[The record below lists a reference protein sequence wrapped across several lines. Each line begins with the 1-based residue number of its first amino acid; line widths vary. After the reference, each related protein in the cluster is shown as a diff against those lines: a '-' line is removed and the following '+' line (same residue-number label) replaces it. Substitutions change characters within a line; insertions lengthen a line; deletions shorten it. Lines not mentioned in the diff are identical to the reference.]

1 MKVAV
6 IDSGIRAIPET
17 GPLAGG
23 ISFVDENW
31 NDLLGHGTWV
41 AATIRHYAPQ
51 AELYAVKV
59 FSRELRTQAETLAR
73 AIRWAARSGMDLA
86 CLALGTSNPAHREL
100 LEVAVKDAGG
110 MIIVA
115 PFDYLPGSIPPVIGV
130 REGEESGDGILRAP
144 GTAIPLAGLPSQP
157 SGVSFATARIAGRI
171 AAGLLTLPERRASAG
186 TSSSDTSL

>member
-6 IDSGIRAIPET
+6 IDSGIRPIPET
-17 GPLAGG
+17 GPIAGG

-59 FSRELRTQAETLAR
+59 FSRELRTTAETLAR
-73 AIRWAARSGMDLA
+73 AIGWAARGGMHLA
-86 CLALGTSNPAHREL
+86 CLALGTSNPAHREVL
-100 LEVAVKDAGG
+100 QAAVKDAGG
-110 MIIVA
+110 MLIVA

-130 REGEESGDGILRAP
+130 REGEERGQGIAQAP
-144 GTAIPLAGLPSQP
+144 GTAIALTGLPVQP

-171 AAGLLTLPERRASAG
+171 AGGLLKPPARPASAG
-186 TSSSDTSL
+186 TPSSDTSP